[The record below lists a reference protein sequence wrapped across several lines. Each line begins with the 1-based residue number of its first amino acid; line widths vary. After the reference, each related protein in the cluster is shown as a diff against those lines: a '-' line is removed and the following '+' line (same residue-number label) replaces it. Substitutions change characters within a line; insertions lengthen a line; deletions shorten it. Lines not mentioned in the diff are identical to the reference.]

1 MKISLQQILLIVL
14 VIQLNVIVYT
24 CFSANLAVDH
34 NYLDT
39 LERIVSKIDD
49 KIRRNKL
56 DELNLF
62 EKWIIRFLVKRN
74 IEKKVDVIDQKEFW
88 TFRQG

>member
-1 MKISLQQILLIVL
+1 MKISLQHIFLIVL
-14 VIQLNVIVYT
+14 VIQLNVIIYT
-24 CFSANLAVDH
+24 CFTANLAVNH
-34 NYLDT
+34 NYGDT
-39 LERIVSKIDD
+39 FDRIVSQIDE

-62 EKWIIRFLVKRN
+62 EKWIIRFLVKQN